1 MFKKIVWLW
10 FSTKGKNAK
19 DVEKYISDLVE
30 WGANEF
36 FTGYNPPY
44 WYEKFGFEVS
54 PNGRFSEHEQITD
67 YESLK
72 LIVEEVHKHW
82 FELFINLNAWYYTE
96 VTIPYIKQM
105 IWEFQELWI
114 DGIICG
120 NIWVLE
126 YLKSI
131 DYKGKINISTIMA
144 VYNIEAI
151 RFFLENYNVNK
162 VILSRE
168 ITLREIENI
177 VTTFPETK
185 FEVFGEGDFCRY
197 NNWLCFA
204 EHKYGTRDICTVV
217 VNDLIFKKKFRAD
230 FKKIVLDS
238 SLSDLDKIGM
248 FDDNFQDIF
257 EKIADIL
264 TKIELWME
272 DGDFLKKELFSIYII
287 SKNRVD
293 LFFDAISWVNSD
305 KNKKI
310 LVYFKGLNYVLKNF
324 NNPPAFQT
332 TSFGK
337 GVPEGGGIISSQD
350 KIELLEL
357 REELEKS
364 IQTGMQ
370 YFFSKIKQVGG
381 EPKLKALET
390 GLFYAKWDNL
400 NLYSYLFFSKFPNIE
415 TVKFPTRWRNY
426 NEKIKIIESV
436 VNTQKV
442 DENLIDRSASLER
455 AHYDLTYL
463 FWEKLWFRKLL
474 SEKY

>member
-1 MFKKIVWLW
+1 MFKKIVWLG

-19 DVEKYISDLVE
+19 DVEKYVASLVE

-54 PNGRFSEHEQITD
+54 PNGRFAEHEQITD

-72 LIVEEVHKHW
+72 LIVQEVHKHG

-96 VTIPYIKQM
+96 VTFPYIKQM
-105 IWEFQELWI
+105 VDEFMAAWI

-120 NIWVLE
+120 NIGILE

-144 VYNIEAI
+144 VYNTQAI
-151 RFFLENYNVNK
+151 QFFLENYTINK

-168 ITLREIENI
+168 ITLREIEKI
-177 VTTFPETK
+177 VTSFPETR

-197 NNWLCFA
+197 NNGLCFA
-204 EHKYGTRDICTVV
+204 EHKYGARDICTVV

-230 FKKIVLDS
+230 FKKIVLDT

-248 FDDNFQDIF
+248 FDDGFSDVF
-257 EKIADIL
+257 EKISDIL
-264 TKIELWME
+264 TKIELGFE
-272 DGDFLKKELFSIYII
+272 DIEFLKKELFWLYKVSQTRI
-287 SKNRVD
+287 D
-293 LFFDAISWVNSD
+293 LFFDAISGAQSE

-310 LVYFKGLNYVLKNF
+310 LTYFKWLNYILKHYTID
-324 NNPPAFQT
+324 Q
-332 TSFGK
+332 
-337 GVPEGGGIISSQD
+337 EQD
-350 KIELLEL
+350 KIDLLQL

-364 IQTGMQ
+364 IKSGME
-370 YFFSKIKQVGG
+370 YFVSKLKQVGW
-381 EPKLKALET
+381 EPKLRALET

-415 TVKFPTRWRNY
+415 TVKFPTRGRNY
-426 NEKIKIIESV
+426 NEKIKIIQDTIESGEV
-436 VNTQKV
+436 KN
-442 DENLIDRSASLER
+442 EYLER
-455 AHYDLTYL
+455 GISGERSHYDLSYL
-463 FWEKLWFRKLL
+463 FWDKLWFRKLL
-474 SEKY
+474 SEKF